1 MKKPLLLIFLIL
13 ISFAG
18 VAQNKPVGDSLL
30 QLINASKSDDT
41 TKVLL
46 LLEYARY
53 FVQVNLDSAEEVSL
67 RAVHMAERISFPY
80 GFIRGYNTIAMVK
93 WRKNDIPGA
102 KRIFLKALALADKEK
117 HVGMQVLVG
126 DNLGIF
132 YHSFGE
138 LDSAEYF
145 YKKAIESAGDNK
157 TVRHYT
163 KTLADLAG
171 NYTSKAN
178 YVEAIHCLAEAK
190 RLNADAG
197 DKVNEVVNC
206 ISLGNIYLGMK
217 DFRKAIEAL
226 REAARLNDTV
236 GNLDFRIA
244 ILQNT
249 GLLYNEVKPIP
260 DSARYYLNK
269 AREMAQANNRPDSYF
284 SSLINLGNV
293 ELLGKNYRKALEFY
307 LAAYESPVFARK
319 NYERAAV
326 MVNLGNVYH
335 KLGEFQKAE
344 KFAKEGTELAHK
356 GGYLAFEQSGLIV
369 LSDIAAGKNNF
380 KQAYEYLHRAS
391 GVRDSIWSEEIR
403 GKVEEATFNL
413 ALRQAETENSLLL
426 KDNEIKKQVI
436 YTQWFIVGGIV
447 VVLLLVIV
455 LMVIVFRNNK
465 RQKVLNS
472 TLDAKNK
479 ELEELN
485 ITKDKFISIIAHDLK
500 SPFNALLGFLT
511 ELDENYLD
519 YDEKTK
525 HDIIHKL
532 KKSSF
537 NTFNLLI
544 NLLDWSQSQQG
555 KLKSVPEDFMFGNV
569 TEEVFAALSTRAS
582 MKNQTLSIEFNKD
595 LRVYSDPQIIK
606 SILINLV
613 NNAIKFTPS
622 GGWIRVTAKETG
634 KGIQFSVEDS
644 GIGIPAA
651 ETGNLF
657 RLDSSFNRKGTEQ
670 EPGTGLGLVMCQEY
684 VIMLRGTI
692 DVISEEGK
700 GSRFVVTLPNERPQS
715 A

>member
-18 VAQNKPVGDSLL
+18 IGQKQPVADSLL
-30 QLINASKSDDT
+30 QLINASKSEDT

-46 LLEYARY
+46 LLDYAR
-53 FVQVNLDSAEEVSL
+53 FSLPVSLDSAEAISL
-67 RAVHMAERISFPY
+67 RAVKMAESIKFPY

-102 KRIFLKALALADKEK
+102 KRIFIKALALADD
-117 HVGMQVLVG
+117 HNQVAMQVLVG
-126 DNLGIF
+126 DNLGVF
-132 YHSFGE
+132 YHSFGQ

-145 YKKAIESAGDNK
+145 YKRAIESAGDNK

-163 KTLADLAG
+163 KTLSDLAG

-178 YVEAIHCLAEAK
+178 YVEAIHYLAEAK
-190 RLNADAG
+190 RLNAVAG
-197 DKVNEVVNC
+197 DKVNEVANC
-206 ISLGNIYLGMK
+206 IALGNIYIGMK
-217 DFRKAIEAL
+217 DFRKGIEAL
-226 REAARLNDTV
+226 REATRLNDSV

-249 GLLYNEVKPIP
+249 GLLYNEVNFIP
-260 DSARYYLNK
+260 DSARHYLNT
-269 AREMAQANNRPDSYF
+269 ARELAKENNRIDSYF

-293 ELLGKNYRKALEFY
+293 ELLEKNYRKALEFY
-307 LAAYESPVFARK
+307 MAAFESPVFARK

-326 MVNLGNVYH
+326 LVNLGNVYQ
-335 KLGEFQKAE
+335 KLGEYQKAE
-344 KFAKEGTELAHK
+344 KFAKEGTELAHA
-356 GGYLAFEQSGLIV
+356 GGYLSFEQSGLIV
-369 LSDIAAGKNNF
+369 LSDIAAGKKNY
-380 KQAYEYLHRAS
+380 KQAFEYLHKAS
-391 GVRDSIWSEEIR
+391 SVRDSIWSEEVR

-413 ALRQAETENSLLL
+413 AIRQAEIENSLLL
-426 KDNEIKKQVI
+426 KDNEIKQQVI
-436 YTQWFIVGGIV
+436 STQRFIVIGIVLVLLLLIALIV
-447 VVLLLVIV
+447 VVL
-455 LMVIVFRNNK
+455 RNNK
-465 RQKVLNS
+465 RQKVLN
-472 TLDAKNK
+472 TVLDAKNK

-532 KKSSF
+532 KKSSY
-537 NTFNLLI
+537 NTFNVLI

-555 KLKSVPEDFMFGNV
+555 KLKSVPEDFMLGNV
-569 TEEVFAALSTRAS
+569 TEEVFTALSTRAS
-582 MKNQTLSIEFNKD
+582 MKNQTLSIEFNRD

-634 KGIQFSVEDS
+634 DGIQFSVEDS

-684 VIMLRGTI
+684 ITMLRGTI
-692 DVISEEGK
+692 DVTSEEGK
-700 GSRFVVTLPNERPQS
+700 GSRFVVTLPNGRHQS